1 MKTFKKVIS
10 AAMCAAVAVS
20 QLTALTPAVNA
31 AEELADSLANDSGL
45 DIDYARALQYSIY
58 FYDAYIK
65 VLLEHL
71 GIGHKFE
78 EIVNVIPLTEE
89 EKIANAKEEMIKL
102 LDEYC
107 ANSIIEVCVEGEY
120 TEIPKFTERVN
131 NIYKSVYDKAINS
144 QWANRK
150 RTVADNIFNDFIKE
164 LGLPYNVEI
173 SAKDKT
179 TGAKTLTV
187 TKI

>member
-1 MKTFKKVIS
+1 M
-10 AAMCAAVAVS
+10 
-20 QLTALTPAVNA
+20 
-31 AEELADSLANDSGL
+31 LANMKLHFETMFNLFLLHRLKD
-45 DIDYARALQYSIY
+45 DEE
-58 FYDAYIK
+58 AYIK

-164 LGLPYNVEI
+164 LDLPYNVEI